1 MVNVILKYEK
11 KNLNSKRK
19 YNSNNK
25 IKEIESYNI
34 DKGTN
39 KFYFI
44 DINGFNAIDDKN
56 TFIIIKQYK
65 NMFQNN
71 IILQK

>member
-11 KNLNSKRK
+11 KNINSKRK

-71 IILQK
+71 IIL

>member
-71 IILQK
+71 IIL